1 MTYHILG
8 RIFDADD
15 ILDKLR
21 GVQNVDDR
29 LGHLD
34 RMQVVSFYSGET
46 DFFRRI
52 VFLAIKITASCL

>member
-1 MTYHILG
+1 MTKMTYHILG

-46 DFFRRI
+46 DLLFFAG
-52 VFLAIKITASCL
+52 LYSLQLK